1 MTARPAALLLLA
13 ALLAAAADPPVAVA
27 EDEAPDALPTENAA
41 IGALI
46 GRTVHTVD
54 GQEIGILSDVL
65 ADGEGTPQVAVID
78 ADSFFAVDG
87 GQLGLPWRELR
98 QRDGRLVAPL
108 DSATAERALEGAPV
122 RSPTPPDNRR

>member
-13 ALLAAAADPPVAVA
+13 ALLAAAPPAAA
-27 EDEAPDALPTENAA
+27 EDTAPDALPTEEAA

-46 GRTVHTVD
+46 GRSVHTVD

-65 ADGEGTPQVAVID
+65 ADGDGTPQVAVID

-108 DSATAERALEGAPV
+108 DSATAERSLEGAPV